1 MVCGHGPRCRRL
13 CRPRPFLLALV
24 VAVCLFC
31 QTLTPLM
38 TNSFLSAV
46 VNGISPNKQS
56 KTRQGRYKEG
66 DFSAGKQRNTK
77 EGFVPAKQEKRK
89 HTVLQY
95 FGSRTRRAILYA
107 PPAHSKTERQ
117 LCQRI
122 LAKHGYAVTVLEN
135 RRLVE
140 DLRHEGSI
148 RPWDLLI
155 CLSSTKD
162 DDTSCIQRDD
172 LHQLELFQKFS
183 IGKIKFRNEE
193 KQLANVGSIL
203 E

>member
-1 MVCGHGPRCRRL
+1 MVCGHSPRCRRL
-13 CRPRPFLLALV
+13 CRPRPFLLALL

-56 KTRQGRYKEG
+56 KTRQGRYKEI
-66 DFSAGKQRNTK
+66 SARDTHCFFPISDSHTLKK
-77 EGFVPAKQEKRK
+77 IED
-89 HTVLQY
+89 TVLQY

-117 LCQRI
+117 LYQHI
-122 LAKHGYAVTVLEN
+122 LEKHGYAVTVLEN
-135 RRLVE
+135 GRLVE
-140 DLRHEGSI
+140 DLRHEGPYHSSI
-148 RPWDLLI
+148 SPWDLLI

-162 DDTSCIQRDD
+162 DTSSCIQRDD
-172 LHQLELFQKFS
+172 LHQLELFQK
-183 IGKIKFRNEE
+183 
-193 KQLANVGSIL
+193 V
-203 E
+203 